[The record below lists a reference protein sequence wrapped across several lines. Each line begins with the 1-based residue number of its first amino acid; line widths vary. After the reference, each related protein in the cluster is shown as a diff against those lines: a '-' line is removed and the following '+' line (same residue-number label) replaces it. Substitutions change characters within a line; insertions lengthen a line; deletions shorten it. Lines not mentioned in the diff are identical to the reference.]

1 MPIILQLLSAFTN
14 GKNSPSDIQK
24 YFLALKKFYA
34 KTEVSTIGEELY
46 QQVYNSFINFYK
58 YNHTHFQ
65 SLVDWGDNGVISGE
79 YITVI
84 NTPLNSNVNI

>member
-24 YFLALKKFYA
+24 YFLALKTFYA

-46 QQVYNSFINFYK
+46 QQVNNSFIN
-58 YNHTHFQ
+58 
-65 SLVDWGDNGVISGE
+65 V
-79 YITVI
+79 
-84 NTPLNSNVNI
+84 